1 MSEKEFMTKKMILVG
16 MNEAKIST
24 LDKPIV
30 GTDALA
36 TCIGVLLYN
45 EEKKIAIVAH
55 VPSDPMVAIDNIF
68 NVIIKNKLIS
78 TTFKYL
84 IIPGYYEEHYNTKF
98 VLEQHFSHFIPFD
111 DSEIPET
118 AIHIDEETTSKEFA
132 FDASTGKFVT
142 DKVYFGIDYYN
153 VNGYDYVDNY
163 TSSRHR

>member
-24 LDKPIV
+24 VDKPII

-55 VPSDPMVAIDNIF
+55 VPSDPMEAIDNIF

-98 VLEQHFSHFIPFD
+98 VLEKHFSHFIPFD
-111 DSEIPET
+111 ESMIPS
-118 AIHIDEETTSKEFA
+118 AAVKVDEETTSKEFA